1 LSKTNKEAIKLA
13 TGEQGS
19 ATQYQEFNGSL
30 PHWSIR
36 RVRTLKKNLGGIK
49 FDFANPI
56 DTLNNGI
63 KKTILLKSSQYSK
76 KIGAPVEINLDIV
89 AEETSPNHYIKS
101 GNIPLALLLEGSFH
115 SMFENRVLLLT
126 KQRLSP

>member
-1 LSKTNKEAIKLA
+1 LEVCPIGLS
-13 TGEQGS
+13 GEFAPDS
-19 ATQYQEFNGSL
+19 E
-30 PHWSIR
+30 
-36 RVRTLKKNLGGIK
+36 NLGGIK

-63 KKTILLKSSQYSK
+63 KKTILLKSSHSK

-89 AEETSPNHYIKS
+89 AEESPNHYIKS

-115 SMFENRVLLLT
+115 SMFENRVL
-126 KQRLSP
+126 P

>member
-1 LSKTNKEAIKLA
+1 
-13 TGEQGS
+13 
-19 ATQYQEFNGSL
+19 
-30 PHWSIR
+30 
-36 RVRTLKKNLGGIK
+36 VKNLGGIK

-63 KKTILLKSSQYSK
+63 KKTILLSSQYSK

-115 SMFENRVLLLT
+115 SMFENRVLPFNQT
-126 KQRLSP
+126 TFESVGKEQNDCDF

>member
-1 LSKTNKEAIKLA
+1 
-13 TGEQGS
+13 
-19 ATQYQEFNGSL
+19 
-30 PHWSIR
+30 
-36 RVRTLKKNLGGIK
+36 VKNLGGIK

-115 SMFENRVLLLT
+115 SMFTGSYL
-126 KQRLSP
+126 

>member
-1 LSKTNKEAIKLA
+1 
-13 TGEQGS
+13 
-19 ATQYQEFNGSL
+19 
-30 PHWSIR
+30 
-36 RVRTLKKNLGGIK
+36 VKNLGGIK

-89 AEETSPNHYIKS
+89 AEETSPITTLNLGIFRLHYCWKDPF
-101 GNIPLALLLEGSFH
+101 IPCLKTGSY
-115 SMFENRVLLLT
+115 LLT

>member
-1 LSKTNKEAIKLA
+1 LILRIPSTHWNKENDTA
-13 TGEQGS
+13 QV
-19 ATQYQEFNGSL
+19 L
-30 PHWSIR
+30 PI
-36 RVRTLKKNLGGIK
+36 
-49 FDFANPI
+49 F
-56 DTLNNGI
+56 
-63 KKTILLKSSQYSK
+63 Q

-115 SMFENRVLLLT
+115 SMFENRVLPLT